1 MRRTLNDIRVTCEL
15 AMFLNPD
22 SMNKA
27 VRRCAITLLGEGVDN
42 GKARHILH
50 QIKNSKNP
58 MSTMHWLTRKVV
70 I

>member
-27 VRRCAITLLGEGVDN
+27 VRRCAITLLGEGVDLSLI
-42 GKARHILH
+42 HI
-50 QIKNSKNP
+50 
-58 MSTMHWLTRKVV
+58 
-70 I
+70 